1 MKVLFVAS
9 EAAPFI
15 KTGGLADVMGAL
27 PKALQALGV
36 EPALVIPNYEG
47 VGEAY
52 KNAMETVYEGSM
64 DLSWLNQYLGVKKLV
79 QDGIP
84 VYFIDNEYYF
94 KRDKLYGYDDDA
106 ERFAYF
112 SKAALAMLHYIDF
125 KPDVI
130 HTND

>member
-47 VGEAY
+47 IGADY
-52 KNAMETVYEGSM
+52 KNEMETLYARLQNRRSSAAITRSAASCARETVDRKRSDAVWRYE
-64 DLSWLNQYLGVKKLV
+64 
-79 QDGIP
+79 
-84 VYFIDNEYYF
+84 
-94 KRDKLYGYDDDA
+94 
-106 ERFAYF
+106 
-112 SKAALAMLHYIDF
+112 
-125 KPDVI
+125 
-130 HTND
+130 

>member
-47 VGEAY
+47 VGEG
-52 KNAMETVYEGSM
+52 NRV
-64 DLSWLNQYLGVKKLV
+64 
-79 QDGIP
+79 
-84 VYFIDNEYYF
+84 
-94 KRDKLYGYDDDA
+94 
-106 ERFAYF
+106 
-112 SKAALAMLHYIDF
+112 
-125 KPDVI
+125 
-130 HTND
+130 